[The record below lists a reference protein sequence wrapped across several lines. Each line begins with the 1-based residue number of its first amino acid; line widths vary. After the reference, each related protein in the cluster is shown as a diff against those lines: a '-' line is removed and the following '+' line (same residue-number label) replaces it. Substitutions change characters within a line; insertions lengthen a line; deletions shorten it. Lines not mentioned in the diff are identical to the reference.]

1 MPFEVFKPYMINK
14 IKTAIIKIMNHH
26 RLPADTA
33 SELNQNRPLKM
44 IPLENSVNGQKTKI
58 YNLLANIYW
67 DNEML
72 NNSTINGN
80 TLRDEHEPSM
90 NKLTIESG
98 WVKKF
103 EDTVIA
109 EFPKKIEF
117 YKDERTSGSDGEFKW
132 FTYSFVWNS

>member
-1 MPFEVFKPYMINK
+1 
-14 IKTAIIKIMNHH
+14 
-26 RLPADTA
+26 
-33 SELNQNRPLKM
+33 
-44 IPLENSVNGQKTKI
+44 
-58 YNLLANIYW
+58 
-67 DNEML
+67 ML

-117 YKDERTSGSDGEFKW
+117 YKDERTSGSDGGFKW